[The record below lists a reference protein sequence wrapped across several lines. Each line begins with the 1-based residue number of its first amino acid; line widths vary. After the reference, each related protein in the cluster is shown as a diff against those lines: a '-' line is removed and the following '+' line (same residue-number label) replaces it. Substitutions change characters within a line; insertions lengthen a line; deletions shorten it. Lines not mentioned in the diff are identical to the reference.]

1 MYRGKKERQVRPIPM
16 KLNVANKSC
25 IRRIGFRHMKSAPAR
40 NIIAILAIALTSIL
54 FTAIFTIA
62 SSIIYSIEMSNFR
75 QVGGYAHGAF
85 KYLTLDQVEELKDDP
100 LIKQYGI
107 RHMLGIARKEPF
119 NKSQVEISYKDA
131 REAAFSFIEPKEGRL
146 PQEGT
151 NEAATDT
158 RVLSLLGV
166 PADLGEEFA
175 LTFEV
180 DGIETT
186 ETFTLCGYWDYDE
199 VIIANDVL
207 LPESRVNEILEKLDI
222 PYADGICGFYS
233 LDVMFQNASNIEE
246 NLITILNN
254 HGYEVPDDGWRGNRD
269 ENGHYIRIGVNWGYL
284 SAQFDDSADL
294 LTAAALIL
302 VLLIIV
308 FTGYLII
315 YNVFQISVSND
326 IRFYGLLKTIGTTG
340 RQLKRIVLMQAFLL
354 SIIGIPI
361 GLLAGYGIGAL
372 MLPMVMEQTTLNNA
386 DLSANP
392 LIFIGSALFSLIT
405 VTISCRKPGKMA
417 AKVSPI
423 EAVRYSEGTSPHR
436 KMRRTKKGAS
446 VVGMAFANLG
456 RNRKRTV
463 VTMLSLTLA
472 VLLLNITFTFTNGFD
487 MEKYVSLRCY
497 TDFHIADAS
506 YYQAGYNWYSENMS
520 VPESLIEQIQAQGD
534 ITDGGRTYAD
544 MSFSL
549 SCTESVPEEH
559 FRANYAWNLAQLNS
573 DAEQKAFID
582 NFRNENGQL
591 IDYTKLYGMEPF
603 CLEQLNVVDGDLS
616 KLYEDG
622 NYIAAVYYE
631 DDYGNP
637 ILASHWAKVGD
648 TVTIRY
654 ETVEWRNP
662 DTGELI
668 ENPLDHMY
676 EAIESRTLDSHDVE
690 YEVAATVSIPSTMT
704 YRFYGSDEFVL
715 NSETFK
721 RDSGLDT
728 VMYYAFDMEEDAIP
742 AMEQFLTDYTNGA
755 GSQFDF
761 ESRQRTIDDFSSMQ
775 SMFLFAG
782 GTLSFIVGLI
792 GVLNFLNTILTGI
805 LTRHRE
811 FAVLQ
816 SIGMTGKQLKEMLI
830 AEGVCYAVLTLLL
843 SFILIVVTAP
853 FVASILNSTF
863 WFFTYRFTA
872 LPAIAVTPLFLLLG
886 VLAPLITYLFASGKS
901 IVERLRE
908 AE

>member
-1 MYRGKKERQVRPIPM
+1 M

-62 SSIIYSIEMSNFR
+62 SSIVYSIEMSNFR
-75 QVGGYAHGAF
+75 QVGGYEHGGF
-85 KYLTLDQVEELKDDP
+85 KAITAEEVEILKDDP
-100 LIKQYGI
+100 LIKQYGV
-107 RHMLGIARKEPF
+107 RHFLGQAMKEPF

-131 REAAFSFIEPKEGRL
+131 QEAAFSFIDPVEGRL

-166 PADLGEEFA
+166 PAELGEEFT
-175 LTFEV
+175 LTINV
-180 DGIETT
+180 GGIETT
-186 ETFTLCGYWDYDE
+186 ETFILCGYWDYDE
-199 VIIANDVL
+199 AIIANDVL
-207 LPESRVNEILEKLDI
+207 LPDSRVNEILDKLGGSF
-222 PYADGICGFYS
+222 PDGYTGMYF
-233 LDVMFQNASNIEE
+233 LDVMFQNSSNIEE
-246 NLITILNN
+246 NLITVLEN
-254 HGYEVPDDGWRGNRD
+254 HGYEKGGNVVKRSED
-269 ENGHYIRIGVNWGYL
+269 SIFIPIGVNWGYL
-284 SAQFDDSADL
+284 GAQFDDSADL

-354 SIIGIPI
+354 SVIGIPI

-386 DLSANP
+386 DLSTNP

-436 KMRRTKKGAS
+436 KMRRTRKGAS

-456 RNRKRTV
+456 RNTKRTV

-520 VPESLIEQIQAQGD
+520 VPESLIEQIQAQGG

-549 SCTESVPEEH
+549 SCTESVPEDH
-559 FRANYAWNLAQLNS
+559 FRVNYAWNLAQMNS

-603 CLEQLNVVDGDLS
+603 CLEQLNVMDGDLS

-654 ETVEWRNP
+654 ETVEWRDP

-676 EAIESRTLDSHDVE
+676 EAIESTLDSHDVE

-704 YRFYGSDEFVL
+704 YRFYGNDEFVL

-761 ESRQRTIDDFSSMQ
+761 ESRQKTIDDFSSMQ

-872 LPAIAVTPLFLLLG
+872 LPAITVTPLFLLLG
-886 VLAPLITYLFASGKS
+886 VLAPLITYLFTSGKS
-901 IVERLRE
+901 VVERLRE